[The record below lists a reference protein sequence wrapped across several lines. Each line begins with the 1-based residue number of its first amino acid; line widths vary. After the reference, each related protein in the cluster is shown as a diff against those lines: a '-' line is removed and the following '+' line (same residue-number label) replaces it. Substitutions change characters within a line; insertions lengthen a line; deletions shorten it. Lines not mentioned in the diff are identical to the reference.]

1 MNYKVA
7 ILIPCHNEEK
17 TITKVIL
24 DYFQIFSNTDYDF
37 SIHVC
42 DNNSTDNTVNEVKRL
57 TSERIFLHHEPKIG
71 KGFAVRKMLNEAHAD
86 CYILVDG
93 DDTYPSFDSLR
104 MVEYIKNK
112 KADMVVGDRLS
123 SNYKELNKRAFH
135 NFGNHLVCNLVNFL
149 FKSKIKDIMSGYRA
163 MNADFIESLPLLTSG
178 FEIETEISILALDSK
193 ASIVEL
199 PIKYKNRPFG
209 SESKLNTFRDGF
221 KILRAVFI
229 LFKDF
234 KPFEFFSFCS
244 FVTFLL
250 FLYLFIPVFIEFIET
265 SQVPRFPTLFVSCF
279 VELCSVLLFF
289 TGIILSVVIKMF
301 KRIKEIKLRK
311 NNCDQIN

>member
-17 TITKVIL
+17 TITKVVM

-37 SIHVC
+37 SIHIC
-42 DNNSTDNTVNEVKRL
+42 DNNSTDNTANLIKKMESDRVFLYNEPR
-57 TSERIFLHHEPKIG
+57 IG
-71 KGFAVRKMLNEAHAD
+71 KGFAVRKMLNSIIAD

-93 DDTYPSFDSLR
+93 DDTYPSFDSLK
-104 MVEYIKNK
+104 MVEIIKNK
-112 KADMVVGDRLS
+112 QADMVVGDRLS
-123 SNYKELNKRAFH
+123 SNYKFQNTRLFH

-149 FKSKIKDIMSGYRA
+149 FKSKIKDIMSGYRV
-163 MNADFIESLPLLTSG
+163 MSHDFVKTLPLLTSG
-178 FEIETEISILALDSK
+178 FEIETEITILALDSK
-193 ASIVEL
+193 AAITEI
-199 PIKYKNRPFG
+199 PIKYKNRPVG
-209 SESKLNTFRDGF
+209 SSSKLNTFVDGF
-221 KILRAVFI
+221 KILKTIFI

-244 FVTFLL
+244 FLTFLL
-250 FLYLFIPVFIEFIET
+250 FLYLFIPVFLEFIET
-265 SQVPRFPTLFVSCF
+265 SEVARFPTLFISCF

-301 KRIKEIKLRK
+301 KRTKEIELRK
-311 NNCDQIN
+311 NICG